1 MIFKSIIYILLAIN
15 TYAFTRISKFD
26 IIFNKNY
33 ISGVTNLLNLNEHL
47 NNKTSEIIIN
57 KYNKK
62 SIAYD
67 FKFDKNIKSRFLLKN
82 KYNYLIKQDFIYN
95 DLKTYEYLI
104 YIKSLPISFNETI
117 WNITL
122 KHNIDYIQSHFI
134 DAMIREWLI
143 NHIKRE
149 STELNTELFKF
160 FYG

>member
-1 MIFKSIIYILLAIN
+1 MIFRSIAFILLAIN

-104 YIKSLPISFNETI
+104 YIKSLPVSFNETI

-143 NHIKRE
+143 NHITRE
-149 STELNTELFKF
+149 SAELNTELFKF
-160 FYG
+160 FYV

>member
-1 MIFKSIIYILLAIN
+1 MIFKSILYILLAIN

-47 NNKTSEIIIN
+47 NNKTSDIIIN
-57 KYNKK
+57 KYNKN
-62 SIAYD
+62 SIAYN
-67 FKFDKNIKSRFLLKN
+67 FKFDKNIKSRFLLKS

-95 DLKTYEYLI
+95 DIKAYEYLI
-104 YIKSLPISFNETI
+104 FIRSLPVSYNETI

-122 KHNIDYIQSHFI
+122 KHNIDYINENFI
-134 DAMIREWLI
+134 NLMIREWLI
-143 NHIKRE
+143 NHIQRE

-160 FYG
+160 FYE